1 MVKQLV
7 EIRMFP
13 LAFANHDGAALGGRA
28 PTHFILNLRNMTR
41 GRAYKVIGD
50 RAMQDA
56 VKTTLNWLIGQF
68 ELFGFTIQNW
78 MLLIGGVLLV
88 YIVLLA
94 IARRQD
100 RVR

>member
-1 MVKQLV
+1 MP
-7 EIRMFP
+7 RC
-13 LAFANHDGAALGGRA
+13 
-28 PTHFILNLRNMTR
+28 T
-41 GRAYKVIGD
+41 AYKGIEG

-56 VKTTLNWLIGQF
+56 IKATLNWLIGQSD
-68 ELFGFTIQNW
+68 LFGFSIQNW

-100 RVR
+100 RLR